1 MSHFADVRLAGV
13 LSDNSCRLE
22 IQTNHGFTMMY
33 RFQENGNGHARYRA
47 VSTRIG
53 PCGAHLL
60 DTQIVKPG

>member
-47 VSTRIG
+47 VST
-53 PCGAHLL
+53 
-60 DTQIVKPG
+60 